1 MNDLVSADGL
11 DEPAI
16 AQLVH
21 RFYEQVRDDALLGPI
36 FGARV
41 HDWDDHMARMCRF
54 WSSILLRTGTYQGQP
69 MRLHQVL
76 PIDAQHF
83 DHWLALFRKT
93 AEDVLTPAGARNV
106 IGRAERIARNLESGV
121 AVANGVMLGP
131 DDRYVMRG

>member
-16 AQLVH
+16 TQLVH

-69 MRLHQVL
+69 MRLHQVM